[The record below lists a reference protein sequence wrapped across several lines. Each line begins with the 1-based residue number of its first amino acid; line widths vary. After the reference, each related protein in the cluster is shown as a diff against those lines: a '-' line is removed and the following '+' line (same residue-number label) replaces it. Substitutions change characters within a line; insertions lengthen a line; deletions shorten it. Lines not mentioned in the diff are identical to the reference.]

1 MKPEGIIVLETSL
14 KSKNCKCQSD
24 KKCQKKQAREGKNL
38 KSFDYH
44 EMQNFLIL
52 GSTVTSFEPVD
63 PYYIIRLCSENN
75 EKRSIFTF

>member
-1 MKPEGIIVLETSL
+1 MLETSL
-14 KSKNCKCQSD
+14 KRKNWKCQSD
-24 KKCQKKQAREGKNL
+24 KKCQKKQPRKGKNL

-52 GSTVTSFEPVD
+52 GSIVSSFGPVD